1 MELLLRIAVYVGWGK
16 VLSPRIISVDVDD
29 DRSRIEESGGKK
41 VILGDFEGFRK
52 TLIRLE
58 YPTSLWNSR

>member
-1 MELLLRIAVYVGWGK
+1 MELLPRIAVYVGWGK

-29 DRSRIEESGGKK
+29 DRSRTEESGGKK
-41 VILGDFEGFRK
+41 VILGDFEAFRK